1 MLIKVKKNRD
11 SLKVSSQKKAFPD
24 FRSVK
29 FDKDPGMLVVKEL
42 IQGIKE
48 EGHSELPSEYSDILQ
63 DISSV
68 SSTMSMFQTEDQGLL
83 NKLREN
89 LDNPQSQMMCE
100 PESLELKQQVF
111 KTYPLIFKRLENIS
125 RMSSSSGK
133 LPEFVKKKIYV
144 KVIE

>member
-1 MLIKVKKNRD
+1 
-11 SLKVSSQKKAFPD
+11 
-24 FRSVK
+24 
-29 FDKDPGMLVVKEL
+29 MLVVKEL

-89 LDNPQSQMMCE
+89 LDNPESQMVYQ
-100 PESLELKQQVF
+100 PESLELK
-111 KTYPLIFKRLENIS
+111 
-125 RMSSSSGK
+125 
-133 LPEFVKKKIYV
+133 
-144 KVIE
+144 